1 MKAYRRHCHLI
12 YSTVVSQ
19 YFPPDKKPAGQ
30 GYHLTGRLKIRKPS
44 AWLKIEADGDGPG
57 AGMQLDLSPN
67 NERINLG
74 RMDFY
79 GRWVD

>member
-1 MKAYRRHCHLI
+1 L
-12 YSTVVSQ
+12 
-19 YFPPDKKPAGQ
+19 
-30 GYHLTGRLKIRKPS
+30 